1 MKMYKI
7 VTVYGKTYWART
19 QADAK
24 LVSKRVGAEWDQ
36 IDVPTDHAGLCD
48 FLNQQVGSVA
58 KQDEPAAP
66 TVEPVAASSLADIE
80 RKFEPAKSKSEERFE
95 RSLSI
100 DEILEEADYHQA
112 SSIQYRATQ
121 RMVDIKVRENTHE

>member
-7 VTVYGKTYWART
+7 TTVYGKTYWART

-24 LVSKRVGAEWDQ
+24 TISKRVGSKWDQ

-48 FLNQQVGSVA
+48 FLNQQVG

-66 TVEPVAASSLADIE
+66 AVEPVAAVVSADIE
-80 RKFEPAKSKSEERFE
+80 RKFAPAKSESEERIE
-95 RSLSI
+95 RSFLI

-121 RMVDIKVRENTHE
+121 RMVDIKVRENTQ

>member
-7 VTVYGKTYWART
+7 TTSYGKTYWART

-24 LVSKRVGAEWDQ
+24 VISNRVGAKWDQ
-36 IDVPTDHAGLCD
+36 LDVPTDHAGLCN
-48 FLNQQVGSVA
+48 FLNQLVGSVA
-58 KQDEPAAP
+58 KQDVPAEP
-66 TVEPVAASSLADIE
+66 TVEPMAASTSADIE
-80 RKFEPAKSKSEERFE
+80 RKFASAKTKSDERFE

-121 RMVDIKVRENTHE
+121 RMVDIKVKENTE

>member
-7 VTVYGKTYWART
+7 TTVYGKTYWART

-24 LVSKRVGAEWDQ
+24 TISKRVGSKWDQ

-48 FLNQQVGSVA
+48 FLNQQVGSVV

-66 TVEPVAASSLADIE
+66 AVEPVTAVVSADIE
-80 RKFEPAKSKSEERFE
+80 RKFAPAKSESEERFE

-121 RMVDIKVRENTHE
+121 RMVDIKVKENTQ